1 MRYTTI
7 IDIRALPSIYRN
19 QHVRLL
25 YLHLALR
32 AGYHDDD
39 RDLCLVSLR
48 RLAQECGLT
57 LSATRHALEVLQR
70 AALIEKFATGWR
82 VRKYISQTTISPR
95 IRSEKRK
102 KEIAE
107 ADRREAE
114 QREREAREAEHK
126 RRLKEQYEKTGKTSF
141 ERMIDDLRA
150 AAANGDL
157 EAAERLKFWKNF
169 DKTI

>member
-1 MRYTTI
+1 M
-7 IDIRALPSIYRN
+7 
-19 QHVRLL
+19 
-25 YLHLALR
+25 ALR

-57 LSATRHALEVLQR
+57 LSATRHALGLLQR

-82 VRKYISQTTISPR
+82 VRKFITTTPISPR
-95 IRSEKRK
+95 IRSEKKK
-102 KEIAE
+102 KEIEE
-107 ADRREAE
+107 ADRRAAE
-114 QREREAREAEHK
+114 QKEREAREAE
-126 RRLKEQYEKTGKTSF
+126 RRRYLKEQYEKTGKTAL
-141 ERMIDDLRA
+141 ERMIDGLRA

-169 DKTI
+169 DKSIK